1 VKFKSFSV
9 NRAGTLRC
17 TTTQWPARLCV
28 RALRCLSGGGWW
40 LVFVPVGVLLTIR
53 RCRDVKI
60 EKRLSKIAEDVSARI
75 MCE

>member
-1 VKFKSFSV
+1 M
-9 NRAGTLRC
+9 
-17 TTTQWPARLCV
+17 
-28 RALRCLSGGGWW
+28 
-40 LVFVPVGVLLTIR
+40 FVPVGVLLTIR